1 MGYEPITLQICDLE
15 LNVRKVKTDKI
26 PLRVFGSLN
35 QASCFGLAVVRLLH
49 ILDFSFGNDR
59 NNEEI
64 NFVDEDNFLFENIM

>member
-1 MGYEPITLQICDLE
+1 MRYEPITLKSCDLE

-26 PLRVFGSLN
+26 PLRVFESLN
-35 QASCFGLAVVRLLH
+35 QASYFGLAVGRLLH
-49 ILDFSFGNDR
+49 ILGFSFGNDR